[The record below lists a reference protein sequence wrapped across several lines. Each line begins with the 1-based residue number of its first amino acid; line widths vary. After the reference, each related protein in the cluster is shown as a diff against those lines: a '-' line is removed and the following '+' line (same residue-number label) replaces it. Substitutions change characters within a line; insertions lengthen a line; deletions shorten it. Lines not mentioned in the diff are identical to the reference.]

1 MKIDSEPDAES
12 NSSVTLPRLLRV
24 HEGAAT
30 AKTTTTARAM
40 GIPANIST
48 ACNALTPLA

>member
-1 MKIDSEPDAES
+1 MDFEPDAES

-30 AKTTTTARAM
+30 ANTTTIARVM
-40 GIPANIST
+40 GIPRKIIT
-48 ACNALTPLA
+48 A

>member
-1 MKIDSEPDAES
+1 MSLEIKIDSEPDAES

-30 AKTTTTARAM
+30 ANTTIAPRANGIPRKITTA
-40 GIPANIST
+40 
-48 ACNALTPLA
+48 